1 MPGGVGGTPPR
12 QGDVHTFGRSNVFST
27 YPLSFHILAHS
38 FAPTKITTLFFSSDS
53 ALFAKNTRGWGA
65 PSAPKFPPPRKQELA
80 AGSIR
85 TFFGSIPMRRRLI
98 RIALILL
105 LFPPLLAAV
114 GGWLVAP
121 GFLTPIRREL
131 TPDLIREADA
141 SFAVTRSQR
150 EEFDVRASDGVLL
163 RGWRVTPPQP
173 NGSWVLLF
181 HGVADNRVGV
191 IGQSEFLL
199 RAGYSVI
206 MMDARAHG
214 ASEGPIATY
223 GWLERN
229 DARAII
235 DTLISYEFRSRISF
249 QMSEP
254 LHIPGMPVP
263 APRPFHIFALGES
276 MGGGIALQSAAAD
289 PRIEAVVAE
298 SSFANLREAS
308 YDYAGL
314 RKYPWLGKTLLSPF
328 TWTLLYRGE
337 KLSGLPV
344 AEVSP
349 VKAVASRAFPV
360 LLICD
365 EKDVA
370 LPCRHSEMIYAA
382 ARGPKQLWRVPGAF
396 HSAALGFQP
405 EEFKHRVLS
414 FFATYANTPSPA
426 PTTTPRATPASS
438 STLPSPAAAFPAAAD
453 TSSASPASS
462 ASPLSASISCSF
474 LSARCAFSS
483 SPASNSRFFFS
494 PHSPL
499 SAIPDARAGKSSR
512 GVGPGNDRVKSD
524 ADVAAPSTI
533 GMPT

>member
-1 MPGGVGGTPPR
+1 
-12 QGDVHTFGRSNVFST
+12 
-27 YPLSFHILAHS
+27 
-38 FAPTKITTLFFSSDS
+38 
-53 ALFAKNTRGWGA
+53 
-65 PSAPKFPPPRKQELA
+65 
-80 AGSIR
+80 
-85 TFFGSIPMRRRLI
+85 MRRRLI

-121 GFLTPIRREL
+121 GFLHPIRREL
-131 TPDLIREADA
+131 TSDLIREADA

-150 EEFDVRASDGVLL
+150 QEFDVRAPDGVLL

-229 DARAII
+229 DTRAIVHA
-235 DTLISYEFRSRISF
+235 LLSSLRSPCLSI
-249 QMSEP
+249 QW
-254 LHIPGMPVP
+254 HGPGGPSCP
-263 APRPFHIFALGES
+263 GPKHIFALGES
-276 MGGGIALQSAAAD
+276 MGAGIALQSAAAD

-370 LPCRHSEMIYAA
+370 LPCRHSEMIYDA
-382 ARGPKQLWRVPGAF
+382 ARGPKQLWKVPGAF
-396 HSAALGFQP
+396 HTAALGFQP
-405 EEFKHRVLS
+405 EEFKRRVLS
-414 FFATYANTPSPA
+414 FFTMYAQVPVPA
-426 PTTTPRATPASS
+426 PAATLRDAPTA
-438 STLPSPAAAFPAAAD
+438 PPAAA
-453 TSSASPASS
+453 
-462 ASPLSASISCSF
+462 
-474 LSARCAFSS
+474 
-483 SPASNSRFFFS
+483 SNAK
-494 PHSPL
+494 L
-499 SAIPDARAGKSSR
+499 VGKS
-512 GVGPGNDRVKSD
+512 
-524 ADVAAPSTI
+524 
-533 GMPT
+533 